1 MDTDDAR
8 KMIAL
13 LEEIRDGQQL
23 HLKRQADAF
32 DRQTEALALQQQQF
46 AILKTQ
52 AGRAQEL
59 QDRAEKI
66 QAKSAGL
73 IGSARALVLIVAPL
87 AVLALVFLFWLVFSR
102 VMR

>member
-8 KMIAL
+8 KMIAV

-23 HLKRQADAF
+23 HLQRQAEALE
-32 DRQTEALALQQQQF
+32 RQTEALALQQQHF

-73 IGSARALVLIVAPL
+73 IGSARVLVLIVAPL
-87 AVLALVFLFWLVFSR
+87 VVLALIFVCWLVFSR